1 MLLAFITSSLHRNV
15 IAFQHHAA
23 RATRPTRVIKF
34 ANYNHRMSTLSVA
47 VPSYKYNTMARYM
60 STNPNSNQDYKSMK
74 TTELRDILRA
84 RGLKVSGIKA
94 DLVER
99 LESGVHRVGNK
110 PKRVPSLE
118 NQERSFDTDID
129 KKSIPSNN
137 NKKWVRREFPDDED
151 ESGEENLDGLVNQ
164 LSSLERSSDGKDDD
178 DAPAPSNLV
187 FAKEGED
194 DSDSDEEWDSDE
206 EEYDPNSTVGVPS
219 SQVKPQQQ
227 QQQSRNKEDSKTQR
241 LKEFQLK
248 NSGNQIDFQGTRVFV
263 QGLPEHATW
272 KDLKDHFQQS
282 IDGSEVVYAS
292 VSMDRDG
299 ISKQCGIVQFET
311 PTMAKTAIREM
322 RNFPLHGSKL
332 YVREDVQESRRDGG
346 GGRQKKE
353 NDSPPDEWKRA
364 NDETRDGGGKEWYI
378 LKDEELQEIEGLIE
392 LRDQHRKKRNYK
404 MSDGIR
410 EQLKEDFGV
419 HLDDRL
425 KLWWTDTE
433 HGGAPSIVSDIK
445 GDGRWGSLKPW
456 RQIPT
461 TPENDALVDTDHVM
475 MLLNKRDK
483 ARRRKDFGVAD
494 DLLQK
499 AHDAAQGELG
509 LRIHDES
516 RTWRIWTERPP
527 PKHNTLLGYE
537 DLSPEEMCLKIVK
550 DNEPDK
556 VDEMRAMLRKF
567 PGREWSVFKRLRG
580 RYNARD
586 E

>member
-1 MLLAFITSSLHRNV
+1 
-15 IAFQHHAA
+15 
-23 RATRPTRVIKF
+23 
-34 ANYNHRMSTLSVA
+34 
-47 VPSYKYNTMARYM
+47 
-60 STNPNSNQDYKSMK
+60 
-74 TTELRDILRA
+74 
-84 RGLKVSGIKA
+84 
-94 DLVER
+94 
-99 LESGVHRVGNK
+99 
-110 PKRVPSLE
+110 
-118 NQERSFDTDID
+118 
-129 KKSIPSNN
+129 
-137 NKKWVRREFPDDED
+137 
-151 ESGEENLDGLVNQ
+151 
-164 LSSLERSSDGKDDD
+164 
-178 DAPAPSNLV
+178 
-187 FAKEGED
+187 
-194 DSDSDEEWDSDE
+194 
-206 EEYDPNSTVGVPS
+206 
-219 SQVKPQQQ
+219 
-227 QQQSRNKEDSKTQR
+227 
-241 LKEFQLK
+241 
-248 NSGNQIDFQGTRVFV
+248 
-263 QGLPEHATW
+263 
-272 KDLKDHFQQS
+272 
-282 IDGSEVVYAS
+282 
-292 VSMDRDG
+292 MDRDG
-299 ISKQCGIVQFET
+299 RSKQCGIVQFES

-346 GGRQKKE
+346 GGGSGGDFDASRTSSRQKKE

-364 NDETRDGGGKEWYI
+364 NDETHDGSGKEWYI
-378 LKDEELQEIEGLIE
+378 LKDDELQEIEGLIE
-392 LRDQHRKKRNYK
+392 LRDQHRRKRNYK

-433 HGGAPSIVSDIK
+433 HGGAPSMVSNIK

-461 TPENDALVDTDHVM
+461 TPENDALVDTDNVM

-483 ARRRKDFGVAD
+483 ARRRKDFVVAD

-527 PKHNTLLGYE
+527 PKPNTLVGYE
-537 DLSPEEMCLKIVK
+537 DLSPAEMCLKIVK

-556 VDEMRAMLRKF
+556 VDEMTAMLRKF

-580 RYNARD
+580 RYNVR

>member
-1 MLLAFITSSLHRNV
+1 MPGVVDMIRTYNNVLDEHLIKNVMDYFKSIMGAHVWGSSIGWDQNLSLISSNTLTHRISNK
-15 IAFQHHAA
+15 
-23 RATRPTRVIKF
+23 TLEKEIKSSIETALDVDF
-34 ANYNHRMSTLSVA
+34 EKEELTF
-47 VPSYKYNTMARYM
+47 VPSIYVWGGGSYITWHPDECYPYNGTIYL
-60 STNPNSNQDYKSMK
+60 N
-74 TTELRDILRA
+74 
-84 RGLKVSGIKA
+84 
-94 DLVER
+94 
-99 LESGVHRVGNK
+99 
-110 PKRVPSLE
+110 
-118 NQERSFDTDID
+118 
-129 KKSIPSNN
+129 
-137 NKKWVRREFPDDED
+137 
-151 ESGEENLDGLVNQ
+151 
-164 LSSLERSSDGKDDD
+164 
-178 DAPAPSNLV
+178 
-187 FAKEGED
+187 
-194 DSDSDEEWDSDE
+194 EEWDSDE